1 MTPRYTNAAEVLPE
15 ELLAAVRERIGRG
28 GCFLWIPA
36 AGNLTR
42 ARRNELVAKLY
53 AEGHSTAA
61 IADRL
66 FISQRTVFRILAKS
80 RVRSANTRACKTG
93 TQRTAESDGTDHII
107 TQSGPNG
114 PREV

>member
-1 MTPRYTNAAEVLPE
+1 MAPRYTNAAEVLPE

-66 FISQRTVFRILAKS
+66 FISQRTVFRILAKA
-80 RVRSANTRACKTG
+80 RARTANTRACKTG
-93 TQRTAESDGTDHII
+93 VRGVPESSSADDLT
-107 TQSGPNG
+107 TQSGPTG